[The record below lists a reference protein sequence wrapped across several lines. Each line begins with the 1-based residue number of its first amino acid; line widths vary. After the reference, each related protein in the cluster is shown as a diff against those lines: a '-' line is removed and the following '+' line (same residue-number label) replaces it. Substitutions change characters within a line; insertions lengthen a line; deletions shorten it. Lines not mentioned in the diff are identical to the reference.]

1 MMNTNWEILKQ
12 SLTHFN
18 SICKIHKSNI
28 VLLDS
33 HECKHNQ
40 EPLTAYVFTFE
51 NSALPNSTN
60 CEVRYTLFAKNDEI
74 VKNIMIRGH
83 CGGF

>member
-1 MMNTNWEILKQ
+1 MNTNWEILKQ

-28 VLLDS
+28 ILLDS
-33 HECKHNQ
+33 FDCKHNS
-40 EPLTAYVFTFE
+40 EELTAYVFTFE
-51 NSALPNSTN
+51 NCERNSTN

-74 VKNIMIRGH
+74 VKNIMIRGY